1 MVYKAHTS
9 GLFSIDMALL
19 KEITNFMK
27 LFFITISFILFS
39 NLTLANNSSKE
50 FTYLIC
56 KYKSLVPVSDSN
68 KFNVFIK
75 FFHRVNDSSIE
86 EYPNSFHYL
95 SDEKI
100 ISGPGI
106 QVELLEAAPHDNKD
120 IYEFMPGLFFAAQH
134 NDKYS
139 HNDKFSLDRK
149 TLNLTYSEKIP
160 SFYDFRVFTFRK
172 GSEKKCKIVSSKI
185 YSRNLQKAKDK
196 ILRFNKKNLEELK
209 I

>member
-1 MVYKAHTS
+1 MIHFT
-9 GLFSIDMALL
+9 
-19 KEITNFMK
+19 K
-27 LFFITISFILFS
+27 LFFITISLIVFS

-56 KYKSLVPVSDSN
+56 KNKLLVPVSDSN

-75 FFHRVNDSSIE
+75 FFHRFNDSSIE
-86 EYPNSFHYL
+86 EYPNSFHYS
-95 SDEKI
+95 SDEKL

-106 QVELLEAAPHDNKD
+106 QVELLEAAPHDNKN
-120 IYEFMPGLFFAAQH
+120 IYEFIPGLFFAAQH
-134 NDKYS
+134 DDRYS

-149 TLNLTYSEKIP
+149 TLNLTYSSKGP
-160 SFYDFRVFTFRK
+160 ANSSYHTFRFYA
-172 GSEKKCKIVSSKI
+172 GSEKKCRTVSRQI

-196 ILRFNKKNLEELK
+196 ILKFNKKNLDELK